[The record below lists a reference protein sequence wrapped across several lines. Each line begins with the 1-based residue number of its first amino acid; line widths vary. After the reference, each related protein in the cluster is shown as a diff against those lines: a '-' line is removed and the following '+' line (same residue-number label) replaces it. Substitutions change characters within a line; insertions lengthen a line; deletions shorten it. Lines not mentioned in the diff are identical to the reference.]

1 MGIHISSKV
10 LKPAVG
16 ALGIAFL
23 IGAPI
28 GACGHHPT
36 RLQNQ
41 LSVGP
46 LSTHFEV
53 ANTVK

>member
-1 MGIHISSKV
+1 MGMHITSKSLRPV
-10 LKPAVG
+10 AG
-16 ALGIAFL
+16 ALGIAFAL
-23 IGAPI
+23 GSGI

-36 RLQNQ
+36 LNNQ
-41 LSVGP
+41 LSAGP